1 MFATNTARGRTNPI
15 AFHTVVL
22 RQHNDWMR
30 RIRDSLLLSASFIR
44 VLAIDLPFTC
54 DDLSDEELSLIGQL
68 LEISQGIRHFA
79 VVRHIRT
86 LQLESLYLMWD
97 GFFGIPEPPWENQ
110 GLYDARA
117 IKSSQPMFSVVVFPV
132 NLDRRLSQ
140 PLLLHLRILARPNP
154 RRVMFVIVGPAEKS
168 LDDSDEDSKQMIWA
182 EDQTN
187 ANVYTLYLESTELL
201 VEWVAKGE
209 GRRSALEH
217 PPPRTLETAG
227 LSCKINWYI
236 PVHVEFLGSIEP
248 KITRICTVKLM
259 QSLNGPF
266 ECKHGNYGSKMKRW
280 TLGSD

>member
-1 MFATNTARGRTNPI
+1 M
-15 AFHTVVL
+15 
-22 RQHNDWMR
+22 RQ
-30 RIRDSLLLSASFIR
+30 IRDSLLLSASFIR
-44 VLAIDLPFTC
+44 VLAIDLPFTR

-97 GFFGIPEPPWENQ
+97 GFFGIPERH
-110 GLYDARA
+110 GK
-117 IKSSQPMFSVVVFPV
+117 IKDFTMHAPSSLHSPCSQSSYFPRTLIEDCR
-132 NLDRRLSQ
+132 NLSYFTYASWHDQIHDVTFLCGD
-140 PLLLHLRILARPNP
+140 LTG
-154 RRVMFVIVGPAEKS
+154 VMFVIVGPAEKS

-227 LSCKINWYI
+227 LSCKINWYMY
-236 PVHVEFLGSIEP
+236 VSLYQLVTEFPLVYFPAPFTSNFWDQSSPKSLGSAP
-248 KITRICTVKLM
+248 
-259 QSLNGPF
+259 
-266 ECKHGNYGSKMKRW
+266 
-280 TLGSD
+280 